1 MKQTRPC
8 SSGPSPQDCIM
19 SDWREWSTCSSD
31 CGEGQYSR
39 FRRVVREASRG
50 GHPCDGVIHQTE
62 TCQLRPCDSR
72 DCEVSEWS
80 EWSTSNPLEGHQL
93 HTRQWFRERRVLVPP
108 GPGGRQCPT
117 SLSETVPRDRQPQQ
131 CVLSEWS
138 LWSHC
143 DRTCGGGQ
151 MMRERSLQEP
161 GHQDGFCGHHL
172 LRMVSDCN
180 TGSCS
185 PMQTSDC
192 QWSQWGEWSEC
203 SARCGEGSKQRERR
217 ILSEALAGGTAC
229 EGPLKELSVCQLS
242 QCTLVDCR
250 WADWGAWSDC
260 SCECGGG
267 TKRRSRGVME
277 APRNGGKECEPQDM
291 EQAFPCNTQPC
302 GSGCVDGQ
310 WGAWSSWTSCSATC
324 SSSYQSRS
332 RNLEIQPSSCG
343 KAAAGP
349 RDEYQVCSNLQP
361 CIQDTDCQLHDWG
374 EWSHCSCHCF
384 GIRER
389 NRFISHFATGKGNP
403 CARAALKVI
412 EPCNPGPIRP
422 FDPDALDSLPLQLQ
436 MPPTDCQEKPPVDCE
451 LHDWTE
457 WTRCSRTC
465 GGGQRERSRT
475 VRTAPKHGGQPC
487 KSDLTTV
494 EPCNLD
500 PCHQVHCEDCRWG
513 QWSDWGGCSKCGG
526 QKYRHRSIIQMANHC
541 GKPCDVRAAKE
552 TTNCTSECKTP
563 LYCAWT
569 EWSGATSC
577 APCGPATTM
586 RNRALGFSASDPGP
600 GEWFFRV
607 TGESECAGTQ
617 LNVSLCPSAGAS
629 CEHCVPQHCHFSEW
643 GDWREPTCV
652 GLCERER
659 TIATINNECGNPCDG
674 PMLMT
679 KSCPVECT
687 QPKDCAFSAWTEWSQ
702 CPVFA
707 SQSQRT
713 RSRTIAQQPENEGR
727 PCVGPLEETV
737 ACEYN
742 HLKVDCAFSPW
753 DPWSSCSRTCGSGG
767 WKERT
772 RNIADAAAG
781 GGLQCKGG
789 LTELVACDGAKVCDG
804 YEKVDCQFAA
814 WGSWSAPDTSNQRK
828 RERKIVQMALHGGDA
843 CEGSLEEVESLPP
856 VTSDCLVSE
865 WSEWDNCDRGCG
877 GGQSTRHR
885 EVRRFPQAGGA
896 SCPTDLKV
904 TRSCN
909 TQSCDAQDCTVSQWG
924 EWGPCSSSCGAGQQ
938 SRSRHIV
945 SLRTLDGI
953 GCKKGLGMTQQCE
966 GEHYCGKL
974 DCEWGEWSDWSGCT
988 CSCDGGQQTRT
999 RHIARA
1005 PRNGGLPCQEGDKE
1019 QIAPCNTQPCGQSDC
1034 RDGQWAEWTSWAPC
1048 SVTCGGGVRFRRR
1061 RIGIMANDCGREPL
1075 GKNREIAFCDV
1086 GVHCSRPVDCELSEW
1101 SSWSAC
1107 SSSCDGIRHRSRV
1120 VRVYGRADGRWCKG
1134 GLRETAPCH
1143 PTFGSSLPQGCG
1155 PGRAQDCL
1163 FGPWEAWKECS
1174 ATCDGGEHAR
1184 SREIVQHAKNG
1195 GLPCEGDL
1203 KQISEC
1209 ARHECGGPA
1218 PKDCIFGDWEDWGA
1232 CGKCSGQRKRFR
1244 SIRQYPTSG
1253 GKECELTDTEE
1264 AGKCPRSCHTQHF
1277 CGWATWGI
1285 WGSCSASCGQGYRQR
1300 RRHLQLSDNPD
1311 ALLIGRD
1318 MIQEYDDLVQRT
1330 EDALHALNLAV
1341 QHGPFCNSGAPL
1353 QQLPDGWEAVES
1365 DCASER
1371 RSNALA
1377 ALETVCNPRVR
1388 LFKRDVADGARGCY
1402 FSHLAVYEE
1411 VTSEGMPWAVIFE
1424 DNVLVL
1430 SASDLKTMLDTLDEW
1445 ASATSWKI
1453 LHLSLVHSAASLK
1466 LRKEAQK
1473 DAPNLGVP
1481 PGVVRVERTAP
1492 DWYGPVKIERAP
1504 GLGTT
1509 AYVISSEAAKDV
1521 LKRHAETGYRQPI
1534 DDLLAELFGASG
1546 TFAAYPAPVHRGRVV
1561 SLINPDQE
1569 LFRAVMYDPRVFKN
1583 VEWTLVQT
1591 GLSSSQLVWV
1601 FLAAMAAWTVGVS
1614 IPAFSALLR

>member
-1 MKQTRPC
+1 MGLLLWSLFLGAKAVPAQSPYAEDFHEDVTVRSLTHAQHTCSGYDEQWDLCSQLPSCVRCESVDCAFGQWGSWFDAGGCTQIQFRQRGVAVSNNECGKPCAGPKIQSRASPDSRCTKDEVDCRWEAWSAWTQCSSPNDQSTRSRTIGQENTRRGSPCVGEMKQTRPC
-8 SSGPSPQDCIM
+8 SSGPSPQDCMM

-80 EWSTSNPLEGHQL
+80 EWSTSNPSEGHQL

-151 MMRERSLQEP
+151 MMRERSLQASEVESDMELVKFVAWFFPAETVYELRAAAMRLADARSVLRVEPGAGLRAVRRAYREFILTRAEILRSFVKYDWLVCFSYLTAKPLVLEELRGCDTKGSEAIGLHSVEGLPTCPLHQIERAAAGSVASGKCVPGGPSQEQREPGCSLWSREQRQRQRDPDVREHHQRSEIGQCVLWCGHLSIEAGSPCRRIEGTHVRGTAGAVGCVACKSTGAAAGEP

-192 QWSQWGEWSEC
+192 QWSQWGEWSDC

-229 EGPLKELSVCQLS
+229 EGPLKELSICQLS

-267 TKRRSRGVME
+267 TKRRTRGVME
-277 APRNGGKECEPQDM
+277 APRNGGKVCEPQDM

-563 LYCAWT
+563 LYCSWT
-569 EWSGATSC
+569 EWSGATAC

-629 CEHCVPQHCHFSEW
+629 CEHCVPQHCQFSEW

-687 QPKDCAFSAWTEWSQ
+687 QPKDCTFSAWTEWSQ

-828 RERKIVQMALHGGDA
+828 RERKIVQMALHRGDA

-865 WSEWDNCDRGCG
+865 WSEWDNCDRD
-877 GGQSTRHR
+877 
-885 EVRRFPQAGGA
+885 ELV
-896 SCPTDLKV
+896 DK
-904 TRSCN
+904 
-909 TQSCDAQDCTVSQWG
+909 
-924 EWGPCSSSCGAGQQ
+924 
-938 SRSRHIV
+938 SRSFVCRG
-945 SLRTLDGI
+945 SLGEQTALLQFRALPTLDP
-953 GCKKGLGMTQQCE
+953 
-966 GEHYCGKL
+966 
-974 DCEWGEWSDWSGCT
+974 
-988 CSCDGGQQTRT
+988 
-999 RHIARA
+999 RA
-1005 PRNGGLPCQEGDKE
+1005 PLLAASE
-1019 QIAPCNTQPCGQSDC
+1019 
-1034 RDGQWAEWTSWAPC
+1034 
-1048 SVTCGGGVRFRRR
+1048 VT
-1061 RIGIMANDCGREPL
+1061 
-1075 GKNREIAFCDV
+1075 
-1086 GVHCSRPVDCELSEW
+1086 
-1101 SSWSAC
+1101 
-1107 SSSCDGIRHRSRV
+1107 
-1120 VRVYGRADGRWCKG
+1120 
-1134 GLRETAPCH
+1134 
-1143 PTFGSSLPQGCG
+1143 
-1155 PGRAQDCL
+1155 
-1163 FGPWEAWKECS
+1163 
-1174 ATCDGGEHAR
+1174 
-1184 SREIVQHAKNG
+1184 
-1195 GLPCEGDL
+1195 
-1203 KQISEC
+1203 
-1209 ARHECGGPA
+1209 
-1218 PKDCIFGDWEDWGA
+1218 
-1232 CGKCSGQRKRFR
+1232 
-1244 SIRQYPTSG
+1244 TSG
-1253 GKECELTDTEE
+1253 EDSAEAERSGTAAVEL
-1264 AGKCPRSCHTQHF
+1264 H
-1277 CGWATWGI
+1277 
-1285 WGSCSASCGQGYRQR
+1285 
-1300 RRHLQLSDNPD
+1300 
-1311 ALLIGRD
+1311 
-1318 MIQEYDDLVQRT
+1318 
-1330 EDALHALNLAV
+1330 
-1341 QHGPFCNSGAPL
+1341 PL
-1353 QQLPDGWEAVES
+1353 QAYVVAHVRLFPASNTAGRPPRKASAGDAPPAMAMAVES
-1365 DCASER
+1365 SLVAESTHVNSTKENKKPF
-1371 RSNALA
+1371 SNTVTAMPICRTA
-1377 ALETVCNPRVR
+1377 ALRTR
-1388 LFKRDVADGARGCY
+1388 LTCA
-1402 FSHLAVYEE
+1402 
-1411 VTSEGMPWAVIFE
+1411 
-1424 DNVLVL
+1424 
-1430 SASDLKTMLDTLDEW
+1430 LD
-1445 ASATSWKI
+1445 AT
-1453 LHLSLVHSAASLK
+1453 
-1466 LRKEAQK
+1466 
-1473 DAPNLGVP
+1473 DA
-1481 PGVVRVERTAP
+1481 TC
-1492 DWYGPVKIERAP
+1492 WTQTWRA
-1504 GLGTT
+1504 
-1509 AYVISSEAAKDV
+1509 
-1521 LKRHAETGYRQPI
+1521 
-1534 DDLLAELFGASG
+1534 
-1546 TFAAYPAPVHRGRVV
+1546 
-1561 SLINPDQE
+1561 
-1569 LFRAVMYDPRVFKN
+1569 
-1583 VEWTLVQT
+1583 
-1591 GLSSSQLVWV
+1591 
-1601 FLAAMAAWTVGVS
+1601 
-1614 IPAFSALLR
+1614 